1 MNEHTPYLARSIF
14 IAAVLVLG
22 CSSGS
27 TLGCGSSGG
36 GDGPTVDSELLGIYQ
51 VDRYQGSEGGC
62 DQLMDLSGAPRL
74 VLYSAPST
82 TEPDEARLVGQF
94 CDSVDNCR
102 DRVADFPT
110 AINYA
115 FLTGSDTAGWRGWG
129 IVGRGSTGED
139 CVFEV
144 QTHVLASPSDKA
156 ITIDTR
162 QVETTFPAAIEEG
175 ATQATCS
182 AGAAIDSITDDSPCK
197 TLFSLGATFEA
208 AL

>member
-62 DQLMDLSGAPRL
+62 DQLTDLSGAPRL
-74 VLYSAPST
+74 VLYSAPSA

-94 CDSVDNCR
+94 CGSVDSCR
-102 DRVADFPT
+102 DLVTGSPT
-110 AINYA
+110 VINYA
-115 FLTGSDTAGWRGWG
+115 FFTGSDTAGWRGWG
-129 IVGRGSTGED
+129 IAGRGSTGED

-197 TLFSLGATFEA
+197 ALFSLGATFEA